1 MRTFSIAVL
10 VLVLAAITGCET
22 DPVLSDETAAL
33 AGNAPG
39 VRNGPLHR
47 PGEPCLLC
55 HDGSLGDPPAFSVA
69 GTVFT
74 DQTGTTGQ
82 DGVTVT
88 MTDSTGVQFSAAP
101 TNTAGNFYVTPDEW
115 TPTFPLV
122 NVSILLTGQPSVS
135 MTSEVG
141 RSGSCATCH
150 VGARGPAS
158 AGVVYLTA
166 LAALP

>member
-1 MRTFSIAVL
+1 MRAVLLL
-10 VLVLAAITGCET
+10 VLVLEGVAGCET
-22 DPVLSDETAAL
+22 DPVLDDQTAAL
-33 AGNAPG
+33 APNAAG

-55 HDGSLGDPPAFSVA
+55 HDGALGDPPAFSVA
-69 GTVFT
+69 GTVFA

-88 MTDSTGVQFSAAP
+88 MTDSTGDQYMSI
-101 TNTAGNFYVTPDEW
+101 TNAAGNFYLTPDEW

-122 NVSILLTGQPSVS
+122 NVNIALTGQLPVT
-135 MTSEVG
+135 MDSEVG

-150 VGARGPAS
+150 FGARGPAS
-158 AGVVYLTA
+158 AGVVYLQEVEET
-166 LAALP
+166 P